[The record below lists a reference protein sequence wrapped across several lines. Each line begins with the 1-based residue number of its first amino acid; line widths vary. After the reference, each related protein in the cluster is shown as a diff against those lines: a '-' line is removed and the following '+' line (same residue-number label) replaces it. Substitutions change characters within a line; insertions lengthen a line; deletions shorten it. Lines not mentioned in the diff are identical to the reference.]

1 MSRIAAF
8 HIGQT
13 RPDQL
18 AMEIVM
24 PSHEW
29 KRAIASL
36 ERVTSD
42 DDVWHG
48 HTLLTTPL
56 AQLMSCQYGTSPTF
70 GYAQCIE
77 LDHALTARMPRIMH
91 HKYIDDEDKTSLLR
105 LQNVVQVAIE
115 IVGKLEVS
123 A

>member
-56 AQLMSCQYGTSPTF
+56 AQLMSCQYGTLPTF
-70 GYAQCIE
+70 GYDQCIE
-77 LDHALTARMPRIMH
+77 LDRALTARMPKILH
-91 HKYIDDEDKTSLLR
+91 HKYIDDEDKLNLRRLLH
-105 LQNVVQVAIE
+105 VVQVAIE
-115 IVGKLEVS
+115 VGGVLEVS
-123 A
+123 G